1 MARNAHIKHTVDF
14 ILWYIVCM
22 CVIQLTWCQAFEGV
36 ILHHAK
42 ALVIHRSWNP
52 QNPLDFTKPTKS
64 HENPTRPHGFPR
76 EPTKPLKHWFYI
88 PRKMCFSPGWK
99 THGIP
104 RKPTESHEN
113 PQNPT
118 IVDFILRFSPGEKHT
133 KTYGIP
139 RTPTE
144 SHETPR
150 NPTIMDFIC
159 LYIILYDG
167 GRAFQLRLNMFLCGV
182 STRSQPHAHTWC
194 RAAYRNTIQNPGNI
208 DPGNINSAQFGMFR
222 ICLLYTSPSPRD

>member
-1 MARNAHIKHTVDF
+1 MH
-14 ILWYIVCM
+14 VCYSANLM
-22 CVIQLTWCQAFEGV
+22 SSIWGG
-36 ILHHAK
+36 H
-42 ALVIHRSWNP
+42 
-52 QNPLDFTKPTKS
+52 FTPCKGTSDTQVLKPTKS
-64 HENPTRPHGFPR
+64 TRFHETHEITRNPTRPHGFPR

-113 PQNPT
+113 PRNPT

-208 DPGNINSAQFGMFR
+208 DPGNINSAQYS
-222 ICLLYTSPSPRD
+222 IV

>member
-52 QNPLDFTKPTKS
+52 QHPLDFTKPTKS
-64 HENPTRPHGFPR
+64 HETPRDPTDSHENPRN
-76 EPTKPLKHWFYI
+76 PLSIDFTSSEKCVFH
-88 PRKMCFSPGWK
+88 PGE
-99 THGIP
+99 
-104 RKPTESHEN
+104 KPTESHEN
-113 PQNPT
+113 PRNPT

-150 NPTIMDFIC
+150 NPTIMDF
-159 LYIILYDG
+159 
-167 GRAFQLRLNMFLCGV
+167 NMFIYHFIRWGAGIPIKIKHVFMWCV
-182 STRSQPHAHTWC
+182 NQEPATCPHLMQGSLQKYH
-194 RAAYRNTIQNPGNI
+194 PKSG
-208 DPGNINSAQFGMFR
+208 
-222 ICLLYTSPSPRD
+222 